1 MGVKW
6 NTGSST
12 HVGRL
17 CFSRAVATAL
27 IVEVEASMPR
37 YGIRDEKGKIGDGTR
52 TNLDNVNANVID
64 TGVDLFGNECRGN
77 IMDIEYALGILG
89 SQRRRR
95 CHGVALMDGNDSLVG
110 FEATGWKSKS
120 DIGEQQKERN

>member
-27 IVEVEASMPR
+27 MVEVEASMPSQKR
-37 YGIRDEKGKIGDGTR
+37 HGIRDEKGKIGDGTR
-52 TNLDNVNANVID
+52 TNLDDVHANVID
-64 TGVDLFGNECRGN
+64 TGVDLFGNKCRGN
-77 IMDIEYALGILG
+77 IVDVEYALGVLG

-110 FEATGWKSKS
+110 FEATG
-120 DIGEQQKERN
+120 